1 MENKYLDKI
10 ADAFNVDSP
19 EASNM
24 DAYLDILIP
33 IVRQYSEDLRE
44 ERFYLDKAWLE
55 IRDDVGFHKDIL
67 HFFHED
73 QEYLRSVNGDVD
85 SGSWRFLERS
95 NKFIIDI
102 NGNTE
107 LYDLAF
113 LDDHFFILDKHGD
126 QQKLGKD
133 KYFVMVHERVGKN
146 LEWREAMEYLFNK
159 YKNTSNFFI
168 IVALVVLLTV
178 AIFMIL
184 SLG

>member
-1 MENKYLDKI
+1 LDKI
-10 ADAFNVDSP
+10 ADSFNVQSP
-19 EASNM
+19 EAHDM

-33 IVRQYSEDLRE
+33 MVRQWGEDLYE
-44 ERFYLDKAWLE
+44 DRFYLNKPWLE
-55 IRDDVGFHKDIL
+55 IRDDVGFHHDIL

-73 QEYLRSVNGDVD
+73 QEYLRSVDGDVS
-85 SGSWRFLERS
+85 SGSWRFLEKS

-102 NGNTE
+102 NGQTE

-113 LDDHFFILDKHGD
+113 LDDQFFILDKHGD
-126 QQKLGKD
+126 QQKLGRAKF
-133 KYFVMVHERVGKN
+133 FVMVFEPIGQN
-146 LEWREAMEYLFNK
+146 LEWREAMEHLFNK
-159 YKNTSNFFI
+159 YKNTSNFFV

>member
-10 ADAFNVDSP
+10 ADAFNVQSP
-19 EASNM
+19 EANSM
-24 DAYLDILIP
+24 DSYLDVLIP
-33 IVRQYSEDLRE
+33 IVRQWSEDLRE
-44 ERFYLDKAWLE
+44 ERFYLDKPWLE

-85 SGSWRFLERS
+85 SGSWRFLESS
-95 NKFIIDI
+95 NKLILDI

-113 LDDHFFILDKHGD
+113 MDDHFFILDKHGD
-126 QQKLGKD
+126 QQKLGNA
-133 KYFVMVHERVGKN
+133 KYFVMVNERVGKN

-159 YKNTSNFFI
+159 YKNTSNFFV
-168 IVALVVLLTV
+168 IVALVVLVTV